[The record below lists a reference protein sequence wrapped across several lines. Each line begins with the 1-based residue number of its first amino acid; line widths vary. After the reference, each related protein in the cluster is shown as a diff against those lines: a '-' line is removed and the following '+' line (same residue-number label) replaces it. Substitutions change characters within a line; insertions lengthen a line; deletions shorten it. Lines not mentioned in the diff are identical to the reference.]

1 MSTHLNAQHPS
12 QQYLRYPEEDH
23 AASLQANPEL
33 VGRWLKGWALARDT
47 AQPVAA
53 HGGWRVDVGWPEQK
67 ARYVFPGLL
76 PDIAELAHSIN
87 EPWIFLKTCTSAA
100 ALQAMLPAHWII
112 QRPGYMMTLAA
123 SMPEAPDLP
132 AGYKLDIALTQS
144 ISTVRVLTT
153 EDEVAASGRIVL
165 VDGLAIYD
173 SIETQAAHQ
182 RRGLGRVLMKQ
193 LETIAA
199 EHGIHGG
206 GLVATPQGRALYAS
220 LGWELHSL
228 YSTAVIQAPA

>member
-1 MSTHLNAQHPS
+1 MSAPPSAQYQHH
-12 QQYLRYPEEDH
+12 QYENYPEDGH
-23 AASLQANPEL
+23 AASLQADPEL
-33 VGRWLKGWALARDT
+33 VGRWLQGWALARGT
-47 AQPVAA
+47 AQPVAE

-67 ARYVFPGLL
+67 ARHVFPGLCSG
-76 PDIAELAHSIN
+76 IAELAHSIN
-87 EPWIFLKTCTSAA
+87 EPWIFLKTCASAS
-100 ALQAMLPAHWII
+100 ALQAILPAHWII
-112 QRPGYMMTLAA
+112 QRPGYMMTLAS
-123 SMPEAPDLP
+123 SMPEVPDLP
-132 AGYKLDIALTQS
+132 AGYKLDISLAQS

-153 EDEVAASGRIVL
+153 DDEVAASGRIVL

-193 LETIAA
+193 LESIAA
-199 EHGIHGG
+199 EYGIHGG
-206 GLVATPQGRALYAS
+206 ALVATPQGRALYAS